1 MGDEMLKS
9 MMKAMRGQLEADA
22 AAGKLAGLA
31 LDDLADAMSH
41 PKASAVVTEMMG
53 IEASSVKPDQPAPDF
68 TLPWLPG
75 SEGGETATLT
85 LSEHFGKRPVALVFG
100 SYT

>member
-1 MGDEMLKS
+1 M
-9 MMKAMRGQLEADA
+9 
-22 AAGKLAGLA
+22 
-31 LDDLADAMSH
+31 
-41 PKASAVVTEMMG
+41 TELMG
-53 IEASSVKPDQPAPDF
+53 IEPSSVKPDQPAPDF

>member
-41 PKASAVVTEMMG
+41 PK
-53 IEASSVKPDQPAPDF
+53 
-68 TLPWLPG
+68 
-75 SEGGETATLT
+75 
-85 LSEHFGKRPVALVFG
+85 VALW
-100 SYT
+100 